1 MSHTHNAAVVRRSQ
15 PKPAVGMKTD
25 EHENLISQ
33 HKDLT
38 QELYNQLRH
47 PGIIDLDCRQQLNDL
62 KIQYKRLLLDLEKE
76 RSQKQELEKR
86 IEDLESSWVN
96 CPGGAKVRGR
106 THRRGPLQGL
116 RLMSSSSLNYTNPVL
131 AADELLARIR
141 EHLDTRVVDPD
152 QTDIVVRAYANL
164 SGLGTA
170 CWREMRADRPD
181 MRSFAGEFSARN
193 PLFDFVDV
201 GVGRERAD
209 EKIISSM
216 EFYLQNVQWEHIFL
230 AVCHDQGYIPFLEQ
244 LAEDERVRDGVT
256 LIYGA
261 RVARRYRTLDL
272 DLRIELPTVF
282 SPNEG
287 TLLWSIAKDVLHQKG
302 KTQSKKRSGG
312 SAKSTRGLVYKIR
325 RR

>member
-1 MSHTHNAAVVRRSQ
+1 
-15 PKPAVGMKTD
+15 
-25 EHENLISQ
+25 
-33 HKDLT
+33 
-38 QELYNQLRH
+38 
-47 PGIIDLDCRQQLNDL
+47 
-62 KIQYKRLLLDLEKE
+62 
-76 RSQKQELEKR
+76 
-86 IEDLESSWVN
+86 
-96 CPGGAKVRGR
+96 
-106 THRRGPLQGL
+106 
-116 RLMSSSSLNYTNPVL
+116 
-131 AADELLARIR
+131 
-141 EHLDTRVVDPD
+141 
-152 QTDIVVRAYANL
+152 
-164 SGLGTA
+164 
-170 CWREMRADRPD
+170 
-181 MRSFAGEFSARN
+181 
-193 PLFDFVDV
+193 
-201 GVGRERAD
+201 
-209 EKIISSM
+209 M